1 MLDIFER
8 VLILKNSEFFAD
20 VKTEDL
26 SIVAKVLEEAQFHK
40 GDIMFRQGDFGE
52 DMYIVQSG
60 RIGIALNDN
69 QSQPDF
75 VSEMKKG
82 DCFGEMGLLD
92 EQPRSASAHVI
103 EDSTVLILSKE
114 RLKTLISSYPE
125 LSLGMLKSLSL
136 RLRNSNALIDR
147 QESGK

>member
-26 SIVAKVLEEAQFHK
+26 AIVAKVLEEEHFNQ
-40 GDIMFRQGDFGE
+40 GDIIFNLGE
-52 DMYIVQSG
+52 YGEHMYIVQSG
-60 RIGIALNDN
+60 RIGISISEAATPK
-69 QSQPDF
+69 SY
-75 VSEMKKG
+75 VIEMKTG

-92 EQPRSASAHVI
+92 EQPRSASAHVL
-103 EDSTVLILSKE
+103 EDSTLLVLSKE
-114 RLKTLISSYPE
+114 KLKTLISSYPE

-136 RLRNSNALIDR
+136 RLRHSNKMLNS
-147 QESGK
+147 